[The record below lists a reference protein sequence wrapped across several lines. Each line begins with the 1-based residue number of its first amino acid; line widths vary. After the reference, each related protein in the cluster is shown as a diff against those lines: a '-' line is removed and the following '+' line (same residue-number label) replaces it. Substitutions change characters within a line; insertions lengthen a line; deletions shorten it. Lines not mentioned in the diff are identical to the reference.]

1 MLINREFNKP
11 YMQDNSRGKQT
22 NTAQTNKQVSEIH
35 NFTYNCPSEGKKEVF
50 CWLAGPWSPKKI
62 LPESSSLKQREKEFW
77 TKPAFARR
85 LGTEI
90 SPGPKPK
97 RPSGATPFR

>member
-11 YMQDNSRGKQT
+11 YMQDNSRGKDT
-22 NTAQTNKQVSEIH
+22 NTALKLISKSH
-35 NFTYNCPSEGKKEVF
+35 NFTYNCPSEGRKEVI
-50 CWLAGPWSPKKI
+50 CWVAGPWSPKKI
-62 LPESSSLKQREKEFW
+62 LPESSSLKQREKQFR
-77 TKPAFARR
+77 TNPAFARR